1 MGNTMYVV
9 NGIRDVSEIDR
20 TFDRTSFEVVERR
33 FMSSC
38 GASQSLLDKLYTILN
53 PQKVLDGLPLE
64 AARNHSLNRLTHDM
78 HIKQLSQAGHLDDF
92 ISAGKDYFE
101 KQLQFE
107 RIVGKKY
114 V

>member
-20 TFDRTSFEVVERR
+20 TFDRTSVEVVERR

-38 GASQSLLDKLYTILN
+38 GASQSLLDKLYTMLN
-53 PQKVLDGLPLE
+53 PQKVLDRLPLE